1 VTELHVHDW
10 TPWHPLAVIE
20 GVPWRRRICPGC
32 ASTQDEPTPAVR
44 ETPAGME
51 SAIEAGAKALHHA
64 EWTDGGF
71 RELDAETCWAQDPD
85 DHAGYYEQARI
96 LAAAAVPHIE
106 RAIRDRIAAELEAQ
120 ADAQKPLGT
129 HHAVG
134 VFDGLLE
141 ASRLVARGGEATE

>member
-1 VTELHVHDW
+1 VTTELHVHDW

-106 RAIRDRIAAELEAQ
+106 RAIRAEVAAEINLLDYPFDADSTRLDVVLECVRIAL
-120 ADAQKPLGT
+120 
-129 HHAVG
+129 
-134 VFDGLLE
+134 
-141 ASRLVARGGEATE
+141 GEAAT